1 VLTVTGVVQLKRR
14 YLRCPAGCG
23 GRFPLDER
31 LGINGYVSGRA
42 QRLLT
47 LAAAS
52 WSYDQSAELLQ
63 EFCGLQVSDTTIR
76 STAQE
81 HGEQMRRWQQQHPA
95 ACTAFAQARGEAEF
109 ATDGTSVNTTKGW
122 REMRL
127 GVFAKRRRGR
137 PQSVVR
143 WEERHL
149 PAPTARVA
157 FAGLV
162 RAESFGGQW
171 RAWASRLGLKQTNEL
186 TVLADG
192 ARWIWKQV
200 DRHLPGAQGVLDIYH
215 ASAHLHQTAA
225 VLHGE
230 ETKAAHRWVEERRR
244 VLLQGGASALLNL
257 LTQER
262 KTLRSPRQ
270 RASLDDLSAYLRP
283 HVDHTPYRQRLANGQ
298 TIGSGMVEGA
308 CKTVI
313 GRRLKQTGARWRIR
327 RVERMASL
335 CCVLY
340 SRQWDAYWSRAAA

>member
-1 VLTVTGVVQLKRR
+1 MIELQRR
-14 YLRCPAGCG
+14 YFRCPSGCG
-23 GRFPLDER
+23 GVFPLDER
-31 LGINGYVSGRA
+31 LGIDGYVSWSA
-42 QRLLT
+42 QRLLS

-52 WSYDQSAELLQ
+52 WSYDQAAERLQ
-63 EFCGLQVSDTTIR
+63 EFCGLRVSDTTIR
-76 STAQE
+76 AVAQE
-81 HGEQMRRWQQQHPA
+81 HGERMRRWQQREPA
-95 ACTAFAQARGEAEF
+95 ACVAFRQAEGEAEF
-109 ATDGTSVNTTKGW
+109 ATDGTSVNTTQGW
-122 REMRL
+122 REMRV
-127 GVFAKRRRGR
+127 GVFAKRRRGK
-137 PQSVVR
+137 PQTVAR
-143 WEERHL
+143 WEERDL

-171 RAWASRLGLKQTNEL
+171 RQWAGRLGLQQTREL

-230 ETKAAHRWVEERRR
+230 QTRETQRWADHRRR
-244 VLLQGGASALLNL
+244 SLLQDGAEGLLSIL
-257 LTQER
+257 AQER
-262 KTLRSPRQ
+262 KALRSPRH
-270 RASLDDLSAYLRP
+270 RASLDALCDYLQP
-283 HVDHTPYRQRLANGQ
+283 HVEHTAYRERLNHGQ
-298 TIGSGMVEGA
+298 TIGSGIVEGA

-327 RVERMASL
+327 RVERMAGL

-340 SRQWDAYWSRAAA
+340 GNQWESYWSRKAA

>member
-1 VLTVTGVVQLKRR
+1 LQRR
-14 YLRCPAGCG
+14 YLRCPGGCG

-31 LGINGYVSGRA
+31 LGVVGYVSWQA
-42 QRLLT
+42 QRVLA

-52 WSYDQSAELLQ
+52 WSYDQSAERLHEL
-63 EFCGLQVSDTTIR
+63 CGLRVSDTTIR
-76 STAQE
+76 AVAQQ
-81 HGEQMRRWQQQHPA
+81 HGAQMRQWQQRVPA
-95 ACTAFAQARGEAEF
+95 ACAAFVRAAGETEF
-109 ATDGTSVNTTKGW
+109 ATDGTSVNTTQGW

-127 GVFAKRRRGR
+127 GVFAKRQRGQ
-137 PQSVVR
+137 PQSIAH

-162 RAESFGGQW
+162 RAASFGGQW
-171 RAWASRLGLKQTNEL
+171 RTWAARLGLQQTNEL

-192 ARWIWKQV
+192 ARWIWKQLE
-200 DRHLPGAQGVLDIYH
+200 RHLPGAQGVLDIYH

-230 ETKAAHRWVEERRR
+230 GTTTARRWVEDRRR
-244 VLLQGGASALLNL
+244 TLLRGGASSLLHVL
-257 LTQER
+257 ATER
-262 KTLRSPRQ
+262 KTLRSPRH
-270 RASLDDLSAYLRP
+270 RASLDEVCAYLQP
-283 HVDHTPYRQRLANGQ
+283 HVEHTAYRQRLAQGQ

-327 RVERMASL
+327 RVERMATL

-340 SRQWDAYWSRAAA
+340 SRQWDAYWSAPAA

>member
-1 VLTVTGVVQLKRR
+1 VVQLQRR
-14 YLRCPAGCG
+14 YFRCPAGCG
-23 GRFPLDER
+23 GNFPLDER
-31 LGINGYVSGRA
+31 LGLDGYVSRCA
-42 QRLLT
+42 QQLVS

-52 WSYDQSAELLQ
+52 WSYDLAATRLQ
-63 EFCGLQVSDTTIR
+63 EFCGLRVSDTTIR
-76 STAQE
+76 ALAQQR
-81 HGEQMRRWQQQHPA
+81 GEQMRRWQQREPSA
-95 ACTAFAQARGEAEF
+95 STTFREASGEVEF
-109 ATDGTSVNTTKGW
+109 ATDGTSANTTQGW

-127 GVFAKRRRGR
+127 GVFAKRKPGK
-137 PQSVVR
+137 PQTVAH
-143 WEERHL
+143 WEERRL

-162 RAESFGGQW
+162 RADSFGGQW
-171 RAWASRLGLKQTNEL
+171 RPWAGRLGVQQTKEL

-200 DRHLPGAQGVLDIYH
+200 ERHLPGAQGVLDIYH

-230 ETKAAHRWVEERRR
+230 QTQAAHRWVDSRRR
-244 VLLQGGASALLNL
+244 SLLQGGATLLL
-257 LTQER
+257 DRLAQER

-270 RASLDDLSAYLRP
+270 RASLDDLCAYLRP
-283 HVDHTPYRQRLANGQ
+283 HLEHTPYRDRLTKGQ
-298 TIGSGMVEGA
+298 TIGSGLVEGA

-327 RVERMASL
+327 RLEQMASL

-340 SRQWDAYWSRAAA
+340 SNQWETYWSQAA

>member
-1 VLTVTGVVQLKRR
+1 
-14 YLRCPAGCG
+14 
-23 GRFPLDER
+23 
-31 LGINGYVSGRA
+31 LGLGGYVSWGA
-42 QRLLT
+42 QRLLS

-52 WSYDQSAELLQ
+52 WSYDLAAKRLL
-63 EFCGLQVSDTTIR
+63 EFCGLRVSDTTIR
-76 STAQE
+76 AIAQQ
-81 HGEQMRRWQQQHPA
+81 HGAHMRRWQQHEPA
-95 ACTAFAQARGEAEF
+95 AGKAFREAAGAVEF
-109 ATDGTSVNTTKGW
+109 ATDGTSANTTQGW

-127 GVFAKRRRGR
+127 GVFAKRKPGK
-137 PQSVVR
+137 PQTVAH

-149 PAPTARVA
+149 PAPTARLA

-162 RAESFGGQW
+162 RADSFGGQW
-171 RAWASRLGLKQTNEL
+171 RQWAGRLGLQQTKEL

-230 ETKAAHRWVEERRR
+230 QTTAAHRWVDSRRR
-244 VLLQGGASALLNL
+244 CLLQGGATPLLDL
-257 LTQER
+257 LAGER
-262 KTLRSPRQ
+262 KTLRSPRH
-270 RASLDDLSAYLRP
+270 RASLDNLCDYLRP
-283 HVDHTPYRQRLANGQ
+283 HIEHTPYRARLSQGQ
-298 TIGSGMVEGA
+298 TIGSGIVEGA

-327 RVERMASL
+327 RLERMATL

-340 SRQWDAYWSRAAA
+340 GDQWDAYWSPQAA